1 MLTNKSWNSLNA
13 IYRWANRYQLDAYP
27 IYCRTL
33 GYEIKVVNKD
43 EETLIHNEEKLKIF
57 DSEST
62 YNQISTKQ
70 MLILMRM
77 EKHRWNAERSIAGW
91 RYGKNRDNMH
101 LVHNLIIPFHQV
113 PDDQKEKDRDVI
125 KNIPYILAL
134 GGYQL
139 EKNIN
144 SPND

>member
-1 MLTNKSWNSLNA
+1 
-13 IYRWANRYQLDAYP
+13 
-27 IYCRTL
+27 
-33 GYEIKVVNKD
+33 
-43 EETLIHNEEKLKIF
+43 
-57 DSEST
+57 
-62 YNQISTKQ
+62 
-70 MLILMRM
+70 M

-101 LVHNLIIPFHQV
+101 LLHNLIIPFHQV